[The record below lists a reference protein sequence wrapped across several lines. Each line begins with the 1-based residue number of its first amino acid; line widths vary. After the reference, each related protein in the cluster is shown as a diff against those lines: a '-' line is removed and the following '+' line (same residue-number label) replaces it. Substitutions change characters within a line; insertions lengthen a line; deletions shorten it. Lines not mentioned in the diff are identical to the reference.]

1 MADVQL
7 AANEVITQTTI
18 LEAIERLAK
27 QHIALFIPGVKS
39 FPLEAQKDI
48 SSDHWVASVLLNAS
62 KAQIHF
68 RVHFSTALSR
78 NLLADH
84 FKTDPTQINPLT
96 AHDHLREFCNLIM
109 GRVKGALAP
118 ELSMDEKTKVFLP
131 KVDPSYDNYK
141 KVPAGTEKA
150 IEERWWRMVWDG
162 GELMMYAKVKSAGG
176 FSNNVLAALAQDNVI
191 VVDNE
196 GDIDFL

>member
-1 MADVQL
+1 MTDSAL
-7 AANEVITQTTI
+7 APNEVITQTTI
-18 LEAIERLAK
+18 LEAIERLAT
-27 QHIALFIPGVKS
+27 QHIGLFIPGVKS
-39 FPLEAQKDI
+39 FPLDVAKDI

-62 KAQIHF
+62 RAQIHF

-78 NLLADH
+78 TLLADH

-96 AHDHLREFCNLIM
+96 AHDHLKEFCNLIM
-109 GRVKGALAP
+109 GRVKGALSP
-118 ELSMDEKTKVFLP
+118 ELNMDEKTKVFLP

-141 KVPAGTEKA
+141 KVPVGTEKA
-150 IEERWWRMVWDG
+150 IEERWWRMVWEG

-191 VVDNE
+191 SVDNE
-196 GDIDFL
+196 GDIELL